1 MRRGPG
7 LAEKLGEES
16 HPREHGARGGHASAY
31 HAREM
36 PATTVTEHIDRAIR
50 KIDKSTAIDHW
61 DRNLGR
67 YDAEELMAEV
77 LGRKLTPSVL
87 DRVLDRT
94 SKKRYAVMVARR
106 VGGEPIP
113 RIKGHY
119 AFRGLDLLVRDGVF
133 VPRASSELLAEE
145 AVKALRRR
153 RGQRVAVDVATGAGP
168 VALAVANEV
177 RNADVWGVDIS
188 EDAATLG
195 KDNARHLGLRN
206 AHFRA
211 GDLLD
216 ALPRRLRGGIDVFTI
231 HPPYVLRGDLKEL
244 PKEIREFEP
253 LQSLTDGSDD
263 GLGLVRRLA
272 AEAHDWLKPGGVLL
286 VEVGTYLSRRA
297 QATLRAAGLVDVS
310 WTKDELG
317 VTRVVSGRTPRRNAH
332 TAG

>member
-1 MRRGPG
+1 
-7 LAEKLGEES
+7 
-16 HPREHGARGGHASAY
+16 
-31 HAREM
+31 M
-36 PATTVTEHIDRAIR
+36 PATTVTEHIDKAVR

-67 YDAEELMAEV
+67 YDAEELMTAV
-77 LGRKLTPSVL
+77 LGRKLTPALL
-87 DRVLDRT
+87 DRVLDST
-94 SKKRYAVMVARR
+94 SKKRFAAMVTRR
-106 VGGEPIP
+106 VNGEPIP

-133 VPRASSELLAEE
+133 VPRASSELLAEQ
-145 AVKALRRR
+145 AIKALRWR

-168 VALAVANEV
+168 VALSVANEV
-177 RNADVWGVDIS
+177 PSADVWGVDIS
-188 EDAATLG
+188 AAAAALG
-195 KDNARHLGLRN
+195 KDNARRLALGN

-216 ALPRRLRGGIDVFTI
+216 ALPRRLRGAVDVFTI
-231 HPPYVLRGDLKEL
+231 HPPYVLRRDLKEL
-244 PKEIREFEP
+244 PREIREFEP

-286 VEVGTYLSRRA
+286 VEVGTYLSRST
-297 QATLRAAGLVDVS
+297 QATLRAAKLVEVG

-317 VTRVVSGRTPRRNAH
+317 VTRVVSGRTPRRSSRR
-332 TAG
+332 

>member
-1 MRRGPG
+1 
-7 LAEKLGEES
+7 
-16 HPREHGARGGHASAY
+16 
-31 HAREM
+31 M
-36 PATTVTEHIDRAIR
+36 PAITVSEHIDKAIR

-67 YDAEELMAEV
+67 YDAEELMSEV
-77 LGRKLTPSVL
+77 LGRKLTPALLEREL
-87 DRVLDRT
+87 DST
-94 SKKRYAVMVARR
+94 SKQRFAAMVARR
-106 VGGEPIP
+106 INGEPIP

-119 AFRGLDLLVRDGVF
+119 AFRGLDLLVREGVF
-133 VPRASSELLAEE
+133 VPRASSELLAQE
-145 AVKALRRR
+145 AIRALRRR

-177 RNADVWGVDIS
+177 RNAEVWGVDIS

-195 KDNARHLGLRN
+195 KDNARRLGLRN

-216 ALPRRLRGGIDVFTI
+216 ALPRRLRGEIDVFTI
-231 HPPYVLRGDLKEL
+231 HPPYVLRRDLKEL

-272 AEAHDWLKPGGVLL
+272 TEAHAWLKPGGFLL

-297 QATLRAAGLVDVS
+297 QATLRAARLVDVT

-317 VTRVVSGRTPRRNAH
+317 VTRVVSGRTPRRDARLAH
-332 TAG
+332 